1 MPKRPKDRGP
11 RRRAPPLGA
20 WSAVA
25 AVTGHPD
32 ARHVADDAR
41 RKLDPSHA
49 IGPGLRIVEGLVLRV
64 DRDTDRQRHACLR
77 RRLAV
82 PRAAGFPVA
91 RKGLD
96 DADGYDAAVHR
107 LPLTSICDLMPSAAP
122 TAARW
127 EAAARLQAGSP
138 ASRQARPAAGS
149 AFVARWPPLRWR
161 PLHAPT
167 S

>member
-1 MPKRPKDRGP
+1 MIAFAPGIEMVHPTHQTKAHTQRQVRPRLGSGP
-11 RRRAPPLGA
+11 
-20 WSAVA
+20 AVA
-25 AVTGHPD
+25 AVTGLPD

-41 RKLDPSHA
+41 RQLDPSHA

-96 DADGYDAAVHR
+96 DADGYDAACHR
-107 LPLTSICDLMPSAAP
+107 LPLTSICYLMPSAAP

-127 EAAARLQAGSP
+127 EAAARLQAGAP
-138 ASRQARPAAGS
+138 ASRPARPAAG
-149 AFVARWPPLRWR
+149 P
-161 PLHAPT
+161 
-167 S
+167 